1 MAQFT
6 YTQSQPDIGASKNM
20 KMSGDYKMNQMAP
33 AVSAM
38 PKPKKRVT
46 IGSIAR
52 VRKPKASPMGVF
64 DPKGGV

>member
-20 KMSGDYKMNQMAP
+20 KDYKMDQMVPAP
-33 AVSAM
+33 KAL

-46 IGSIAR
+46 IGSVAR
-52 VRKPKASPMGVF
+52 ARKPKASPMGVF